1 MRKTP
6 SETTN
11 LGDANPDKV
20 ATLQKRANE
29 LAAAKAKPLMLTT
42 EFAAMKKRLS
52 LPPALPDEDML
63 SGAEEAQ

>member
-1 MRKTP
+1 LRKTP

-29 LAAAKAKPLMLTT
+29 LAAAQAKPLMLTT

-52 LPPALPDEDML
+52 LPPLPDEDML
-63 SGAEEAQ
+63 SGAEEAG